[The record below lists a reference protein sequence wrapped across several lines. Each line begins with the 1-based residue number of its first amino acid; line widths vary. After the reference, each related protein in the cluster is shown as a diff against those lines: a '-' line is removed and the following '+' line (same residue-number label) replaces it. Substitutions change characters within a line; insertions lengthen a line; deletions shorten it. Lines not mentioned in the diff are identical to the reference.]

1 MQNSL
6 RPLNFNEFIGQKKL
20 KKTLKVIIE
29 SSIKRKKQLDHI
41 LFYGRPGLGKTSL
54 AKIISNKIKTKI
66 RYAQGPLLE
75 KKSDI
80 LTLFCSIQKGDLIF
94 IDEIHGINK
103 KVEEIFYSAL
113 EDNII
118 DVFIGP
124 EGDQKLIR
132 MKLPK
137 FTLIGATTLFSKM
150 TQPFKDRFGF
160 IGKFSN
166 YTKKDIEKIIKNSSK
181 KLKIK
186 IDKESIEKIALYSR
200 NIPRIAN
207 NLLKRSWD
215 FAVVDNCEEIII
227 KIVNKTFKNIG
238 LYQNGLNDTHINY
251 LKNLYINFNEKY
263 VSLNLILGFL
273 NEEKNNIEKEIEP
286 ILIIQNLIIKNS
298 NGRKITKKGIEYLTN
313 YIS

>member
-298 NGRKITKKGIEYLTN
+298 NGRKITKKGIEYLAN

>member
-207 NLLKRSWD
+207 NLLKRS
-215 FAVVDNCEEIII
+215 
-227 KIVNKTFKNIG
+227 
-238 LYQNGLNDTHINY
+238 
-251 LKNLYINFNEKY
+251 
-263 VSLNLILGFL
+263 
-273 NEEKNNIEKEIEP
+273 
-286 ILIIQNLIIKNS
+286 
-298 NGRKITKKGIEYLTN
+298 
-313 YIS
+313 